1 MTRKVISLIVC
12 SVGMMFVLFI
22 ASSFD
27 VSARQ
32 KADKNSRGQKLFIQY
47 CASCHGVDGKGNG
60 PAAPSLK
67 GTMRDLTQIPKEN
80 GKFPGL
86 RILHIIS
93 GDKEIVSH
101 GSKEMPVWGQIF
113 KEKKGESSARVDIYA
128 LQEYI
133 ESIQQK

>member
-1 MTRKVISLIVC
+1 MTRKVLSLIVC
-12 SVGMMFVLFI
+12 SAGIMVVLFV

-27 VSARQ
+27 VSASQ
-32 KADKNSRGQKLFIQY
+32 KADKNSRGRKLFTQY

-67 GTMRDLTQIPKEN
+67 GTMRDLTQIPKVN

-86 RILHIIS
+86 HIMHIIS
-93 GDKEIVSH
+93 GDKEVISH

-113 KEKKGESSARVDIYA
+113 KEKKGESSAKVDIYA